1 MVAERFPDLNQDYY
15 GLLGL
20 SPAASLTDIRQAY
33 RDLSKQYHPDTTVLD
48 PEEATQK
55 FQQLQEA
62 YSTLS
67 NAEQRRQYDLWR
79 TYLAKRAAVALAEAE
94 LKVGPIA
101 WSLYRRE
108 ADRPEAD
115 RTATATAPSQTAT
128 ATPTPG
134 TTPGTTPT
142 PGATGVA
149 GPGPTPPFPED
160 RPADPAAVPSW
171 AEPGAAGE
179 TIDDRPW
186 EDHYSSSAY
195 LDAIDRP
202 LSAGEVFALFLL
214 GVTFVGCIVLAI
226 ALGIARGELILG
238 DGL

>member
-20 SPAASLTDIRQAY
+20 SPAASLTEIRQAY

-62 YSTLS
+62 YTTLS

-94 LKVGPIA
+94 LKGGPIA
-101 WSLYRRE
+101 GSLYRRE

-115 RTATATAPSQTAT
+115 RAA
-128 ATPTPG
+128 PTPSAAS
-134 TTPGTTPT
+134 TQNPTPSPGATVT

-149 GPGPTPPFPED
+149 GPGPMPPPPESRTAD
-160 RPADPAAVPSW
+160 RAAVPRW
-171 AEPGAAGE
+171 AEPGAMGE
-179 TIDDRPW
+179 TTDDRPW
-186 EDHYSSSAY
+186 EDYYSSSAY

-214 GVTFVGCIVLAI
+214 GITFVGCIVLAL